1 MNATESELAGCAM
14 MAVMG
19 SDKQKTNRTPRPQEW
34 KPGQSGNENGRPPNK
49 HSLAAQLREVLA
61 EVDEESGKTKARLLA
76 EKYVALG
83 LDGNVMAITAIA
95 DRVDGKPAQSVTLKG
110 DTDAP
115 LHVRHSERLPAPSP
129 NGSPAPSATG

>member
-1 MNATESELAGCAM
+1 M
-14 MAVMG
+14 MAVMA
-19 SDKQKTNRTPRPQEW
+19 SDKQEKSRTPRPQEW
-34 KPGQSGNENGRPPNK
+34 KPGQSGNPGGRPRNED
-49 HSLAAQLREVLA
+49 SLAAQLREVLA

-95 DRVDGKPAQSVTLKG
+95 DRVDGKPPHSVTLKG

-115 LHVRHSERLPAPSP
+115 LHVRHSERLPAPSA
-129 NGSPAPSATG
+129 NGSPAPSASD